1 MAFDTAT
8 ILRAPANLTIVAA
21 ATPRLQSNAEAAV
34 EMAGGLLPLHKNAQL
49 VCLVPVGDA
58 DASLDVALE
67 ISLDGGTTY
76 REIACCQI
84 PMGFKGQ
91 FAVEVGRAFRPYR
104 YAAADVQLRA
114 KEYNLTNAQWG
125 AASLGVYLTTDET
138 DVSGKKPDD
147 TLMV

>member
-1 MAFDTAT
+1 MAFDTALA
-8 ILRAPANLTIVAA
+8 LRAAANLTIVAA
-21 ATPRLQSNAEAAV
+21 ATPRLQSNAEAAI

-58 DASLDVALE
+58 DADLDVALE
-67 ISLDGGTTY
+67 VSVDNGAHY

-104 YAAADVQLRA
+104 YAAASVQLRA

-125 AASLGVYLTTDET
+125 AASLAVYLTSGET
-138 DVSGKKPDD
+138 DVSGKTPADA
-147 TLMV
+147 LMV